1 MAYTAEYWKY
11 NAFCARYSCPT
22 IVQEKI
28 AETNDVRKWEGKP
41 PLPPCGGGIDCFCS
55 REKIGQDGKKVCCLC
70 KYPIDPTD
78 CYLNVL
84 AKMGKNATDGNI
96 NKMSAPRR
104 LYQLCLPC
112 YRDWCIAEGYD
123 FCEGECQTWANMFF
137 ELNPM
142 RLQLSHLTSQTPY
155 SSASASSAPPPPPLT
170 SPAADLVNMVSR
182 LEARLADAEARLEAL
197 ESTRLRDTR
206 LAEAEAR
213 LEALENK

>member
-84 AKMGKNATDGNI
+84 AKIPETISFHLVSATSMSSDLMISDGCPLKSSTAI
-96 NKMSAPRR
+96 T
-104 LYQLCLPC
+104 
-112 YRDWCIAEGYD
+112 G
-123 FCEGECQTWANMFF
+123 
-137 ELNPM
+137 
-142 RLQLSHLTSQTPY
+142 LT
-155 SSASASSAPPPPPLT
+155 
-170 SPAADLVNMVSR
+170 
-182 LEARLADAEARLEAL
+182 E
-197 ESTRLRDTR
+197 
-206 LAEAEAR
+206 
-213 LEALENK
+213 